1 MSERLTDED
10 FDRVRLMASG
20 DPTWDLSG
28 NDLKALSAVVIEVDA
43 LRAELTTAKQTA
55 EDRRQAIMDLHDDR
69 DRGWGAG
76 RR

>member
-1 MSERLTDED
+1 MSERLT
-10 FDRVRLMASG
+10 G
-20 DPTWDLSG
+20 P
-28 NDLKALSAVVIEVDA
+28 DLKAFRIMADVALREEPADSLAKNFLRALDEVDA